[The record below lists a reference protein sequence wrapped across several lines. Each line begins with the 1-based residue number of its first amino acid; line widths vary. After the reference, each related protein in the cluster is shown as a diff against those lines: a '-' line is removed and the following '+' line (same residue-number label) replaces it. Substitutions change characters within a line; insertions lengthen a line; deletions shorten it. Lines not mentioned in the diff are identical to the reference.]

1 MPLYDF
7 TCPKCGHKDYNM
19 LVGSD
24 FEYKCK
30 CGTWMKR
37 EFPAPNVP
45 PSGKYSFRMDRS
57 DGNATKDEYRSD
69 GNTTK
74 DEYRSDGNTT
84 KDE

>member
-1 MPLYDF
+1 MAVQLWQRGDPTGSGGGLMPLYDF

-57 DGNATKDEYRSD
+57 DGNATKDE
-69 GNTTK
+69 
-74 DEYRSDGNTT
+74 
-84 KDE
+84 